1 MMQGRHW
8 LPAWEDTVG
17 QHDPTEQVEHRSVP
31 FAKAAFG
38 LQRSDSKAILQAS
51 CGNTASMQLPCTC
64 QSSWGCACSILFIQA
79 F

>member
-31 FAKAAFG
+31 FAKAA
-38 LQRSDSKAILQAS
+38 D
-51 CGNTASMQLPCTC
+51 
-64 QSSWGCACSILFIQA
+64 
-79 F
+79 